1 MHNVKF
7 LDKLSVNKKVII
19 NKDDSSYLSLI
30 QDINDDYL
38 LIDVPY
44 AKGEYLHSF
53 NEGDAIE
60 IDYYNDNSYFRF
72 KVKVIARQKENGIP
86 VYKVTVPEE
95 IKKVER
101 RDFVRIDILE
111 NVFYNKNDK
120 WNKAVLLDLSGG
132 GMRIRIKE
140 DIEVG
145 DKIQV
150 NLFID
155 EEKIQVNGVIVRV
168 IQNED
173 KENICGL
180 EFIDI
185 DERKRDKIIEKIFL
199 EMRRQIELV

>member
-1 MHNVKF
+1 MHNIKF
-7 LDKLSVNKKVII
+7 LDKFSVNGKIII
-19 NKDDSSYLSLI
+19 NKDNNSYLSLI
-30 QDINDDYL
+30 QDIKDDYL

-44 AKGEYLHSF
+44 AKGEYLHKYK
-53 NEGDAIE
+53 EGDTIE
-60 IDYYNDNSYFRF
+60 INYYNDNSYFMF
-72 KVKVIARQKENGIP
+72 KVNVIARQKENGIP
-86 VYKVTVPEE
+86 VYKVTIPKE

-111 NVFYNKNDK
+111 NVFYNKDDK

-140 DIEVG
+140 DVEVG

-173 KENICGL
+173 KDNICGL

>member
-53 NEGDAIE
+53 KEGDAIE

>member
-19 NKDDSSYLSLI
+19 NKDDSTYLSLI

-53 NEGDAIE
+53 KEGDTIE
-60 IDYYNDNSYFRF
+60 IDYYNDNSYFMF

-86 VYKVTVPEE
+86 VYKVTIPEE